1 VERGDAGERH
11 EPLPSLAAL
20 PGWLWRRA
28 GPAGRIGAVVVLL
41 GIVAAAAVFI
51 PQGAR
56 TTRENA
62 ARDER
67 EAAAAQAARIRA
79 TNREQR
85 PHRAHTAAAGRP
97 ALLVNP
103 LEQRIRADSAAR
115 PGLSPV
121 RRVECDLL
129 DRPSPREG
137 RYSCTAVTAEVI
149 APGTKGRGITG
160 YPYRAL
166 VNARTGVLVWC
177 KVAGQAGEG
186 SYTRQAATPIP
197 VACGG

>member
-1 VERGDAGERH
+1 MARGDAGERH

-28 GPAGRIGAVVVLL
+28 GPAGRIGAVAVLV
-41 GIVAAAAVFI
+41 GIALAAAIFI
-51 PQGAR
+51 PKGAR
-56 TTRENA
+56 TTRENDE
-62 ARDER
+62 RDER
-67 EAAAAQAARIRA
+67 EAAAAQAARVRA

-85 PHRAHTAAAGRP
+85 PHRARAPAAARP
-97 ALLVNP
+97 ALLLGP
-103 LEQRIRADSAAR
+103 LERRIRADSAAR

-129 DRPSPREG
+129 ERPSPRRG

-160 YPYRAL
+160 YPYRAM
-166 VNARTGVLVWC
+166 VDAGTGVLVWC

-186 SYTRQAATPIP
+186 SYTRKAATPIP